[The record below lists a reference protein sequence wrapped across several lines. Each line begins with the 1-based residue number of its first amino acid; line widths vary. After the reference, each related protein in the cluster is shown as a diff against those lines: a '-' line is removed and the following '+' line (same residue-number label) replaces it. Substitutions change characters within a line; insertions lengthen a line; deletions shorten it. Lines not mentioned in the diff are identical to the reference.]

1 MDTELEYIKLKV
13 DWYKSLY
20 PWNLAII
27 VGSVTFGRFVSG
39 DYREL
44 ILSLIIVSVVFF
56 ANFFNVA

>member
-39 DYREL
+39 DYRENRL
-44 ILSLIIVSVVFF
+44 
-56 ANFFNVA
+56 